1 MVNRSTRSSQKL
13 FVGGVFIAMMG
24 LGCATIAGLDEDFAH
39 APTCDPIVPP
49 SAPTIKNA
57 GDTIDFTSAIRSI
70 DLDEEDDE
78 PRFGF
83 DLDGKCSCTTDGP
96 GCTRPAYIDSKKE
109 TCDDARGLD
118 NGTGIALARL
128 NALASGAIS
137 SILLNEGATQGYWS
151 LLIRVR
157 GYSGTPNDD
166 HVNVAVYETPGLTA
180 PGWNGEDIW
189 PIANNTVGST
199 GTVDEPL
206 NFDDKAYVRDGVV
219 VARIPKTRLLLRA
232 SKLNLPI
239 DLFDLTISAKIA
251 EASAGKWRL
260 TEGTLAAKWSH
271 PALFKGLSEFRYD
284 TDLKK
289 KLCRDDIIYLQV
301 KNFFC
306 SSTDV
311 LEDPSAGE
319 NAECNAISFGMRFDT
334 ESALLGMVT
343 APLPPPDPLCNTG
356 FDPILDICEKP

>member
-1 MVNRSTRSSQKL
+1 MVKHSLISSPML
-13 FVGGVFIAMMG
+13 VWGSVLIAMTG
-24 LGCATIAGLDEDFAH
+24 FGCATIAGLDEDFAH
-39 APTCDPIVPP
+39 ADTCNPIVPP

-57 GDTIDFTSAIRSI
+57 GDTIEFTAAVRTI

-83 DLDGKCSCTTDGP
+83 DLDGKCSCKTDGQ
-96 GCTRPAYIDSKKE
+96 GCKRPAYIDVKKE
-109 TCDDARGLD
+109 ICDDERGLD

-166 HVNVAVYETPGLTA
+166 QVNVAVYETPGLTA
-180 PGWNGEDIW
+180 PKWNGEDIW
-189 PIANNTVGST
+189 PVANDTVGST
-199 GTVDEPL
+199 GTVDDPL
-206 NFDDKAYVRDGVV
+206 NVDDKAYVHDGVL

-239 DLFDLTISAKIA
+239 DLFNLTISAKIA

-284 TDLKK
+284 TNLEK

-301 KNFFC
+301 KNYFC

-311 LEDPSAGE
+311 LEDPAAGE
-319 NAECNAISFGMRFDT
+319 SAECNAISFGMRFDT
-334 ESALLGMVT
+334 ESAQLGMVT
-343 APLPPPDPLCNTG
+343 APLPPPDPLCNSG
-356 FDPILDICEKP
+356 FDPITDTCTKP